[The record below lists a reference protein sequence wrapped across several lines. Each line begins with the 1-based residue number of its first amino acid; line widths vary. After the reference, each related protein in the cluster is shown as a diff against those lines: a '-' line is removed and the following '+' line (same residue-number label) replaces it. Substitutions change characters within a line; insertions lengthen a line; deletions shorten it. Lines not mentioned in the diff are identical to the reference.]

1 MKNDTRTLIGQ
12 LLEQQ
17 KKITPLV
24 PSIDPDYRKD
34 TSIKALIFDI
44 YGTLLISSWAEGTDW
59 KAIPGNLKTA
69 LDYNSIRL
77 TSQDNKPTGQL
88 LMKIL
93 NLLREKITA
102 YYAQQKSEDVPFPEM
117 NIVKIWEQ
125 TLIHAR
131 EKGWIKYPDDV
142 DFHNLTLTFEL
153 LNNRAWPMPDMMEV
167 IHQLS
172 DKKFPLGII
181 SNAQFYTPRVMN
193 YFLSGSYKES
203 ETVDCFDP
211 DLTVFSYKLLR
222 GKPDVALFEK
232 LIPVL
237 KTKYN
242 LKPEQVAYVGN
253 DMKKDV
259 YTARQAGFK
268 TILFAGDKNSVRW
281 RKDDPGIDGV
291 KPDFII
297 TELKQLI
304 YIVE

>member
-1 MKNDTRTLIGQ
+1 
-12 LLEQQ
+12 
-17 KKITPLV
+17 
-24 PSIDPDYRKD
+24 
-34 TSIKALIFDI
+34 
-44 YGTLLISSWAEGTDW
+44 
-59 KAIPGNLKTA
+59 
-69 LDYNSIRL
+69 
-77 TSQDNKPTGQL
+77 
-88 LMKIL
+88 MKIL

-232 LIPVL
+232 LIPAL

-259 YTARQAGFK
+259 HTARQAGFK